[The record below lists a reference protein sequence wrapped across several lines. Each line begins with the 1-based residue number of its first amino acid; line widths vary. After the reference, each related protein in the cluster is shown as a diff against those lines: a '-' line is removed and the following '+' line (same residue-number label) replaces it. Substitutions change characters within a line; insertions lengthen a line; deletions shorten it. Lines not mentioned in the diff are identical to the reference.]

1 MTCSQWN
8 DMILFLVLCR
18 WSNFKI
24 GAFRQGTTA
33 SKCLLA
39 WQMCVALKQNLWIL
53 MIKCAFCSVLILAS
67 YQPTNRKSELFS
79 SHLRVFCLKYWWKIV
94 FFSLLGTVHEQLLSQ
109 VLFANEQQIRQIKQ
123 FSELLSWNGKQ
134 RRWELVSLQIKNLHM
149 EVKWTRTTEPI
160 SSGFDS
166 ASQLQGWIELW
177 VI

>member
-24 GAFRQGTTA
+24 GTFRQGTTA
-33 SKCLLA
+33 TKCLLA

-79 SHLRVFCLKYWWKIV
+79 SHLRVFCLKYRWKIV
-94 FFSLLGTVHEQLLSQ
+94 FFGLLGTVHEQLLSQ
-109 VLFANEQQIRQIKQ
+109 VLFANEQQKGR
-123 FSELLSWNGKQ
+123 LSNFQSCWAEMGSKEDGNLFPSRLRICIWKWNGPEPLNPYHQ
-134 RRWELVSLQIKNLHM
+134 DLTLLHSC
-149 EVKWTRTTEPI
+149 RD
-160 SSGFDS
+160 G
-166 ASQLQGWIELW
+166 
-177 VI
+177 